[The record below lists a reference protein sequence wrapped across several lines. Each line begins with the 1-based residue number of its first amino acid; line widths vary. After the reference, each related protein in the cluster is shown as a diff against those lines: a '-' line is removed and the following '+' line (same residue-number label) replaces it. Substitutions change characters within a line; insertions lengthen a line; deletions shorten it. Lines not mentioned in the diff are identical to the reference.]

1 MKKFWSDF
9 KKFAFKGNVI
19 DMAVGVIIGG
29 AFSKIVTSLVNDI
42 LMPVLGALTGGVN
55 FSDMKYVIGDA
66 VQADGTPAAIA
77 YGSFIQNIIDFL
89 IIAVCIFVMVKV
101 VAKVSEKM
109 KKEEEAAPTPA
120 APKGPTQEELL
131 AEIRDL
137 LKEQNK

>member
-19 DMAVGVIIGG
+19 DMAVGVIIGS

-42 LMPVLGALTGGVN
+42 LMPILGALIGGVN
-55 FSDMKYVIGDA
+55 FSEMKYVIGDA
-66 VQADGTPAAIA
+66 TLADGTPAAIA
-77 YGSFIQNIIDFL
+77 YGSFIQNVIDFL
-89 IIAVCIFVMVKV
+89 IIAVCIFGMVKV

-109 KKEEEAAPTPA
+109 KKEEEAAPAPE

-137 LKEQNK
+137 LKEQK